1 MQAELSAGAAL
12 GITGT
17 PAIFVNGKL
26 QTLTTYDA
34 LAAEIRSLAP
44 ASSPAAPSSSPA
56 AAGSPGSER
65 LRAAMTAG
73 RSGPAA
79 TGLALVGLAIAA
91 YLALTRLSGGL
102 PVCGPLHGCETVALS
117 SYSEIFG
124 IPVAVFG
131 VALLD
136 RPRSAWRSPGGGAA
150 DRRAL
155 LGLYGLGLLGVLFV
169 AYLTYLELFVIGA
182 VCVWC
187 AGYALTVVAGWI
199 IVAQL
204 PSVDRT
210 GA

>member
-1 MQAELSAGAAL
+1 
-12 GITGT
+12 
-17 PAIFVNGKL
+17 
-26 QTLTTYDA
+26 
-34 LAAEIRSLAP
+34 
-44 ASSPAAPSSSPA
+44 
-56 AAGSPGSER
+56 
-65 LRAAMTAG
+65 MTAG

-79 TGLALVGLAIAA
+79 TGLSLIGLAIAA

-124 IPVAVFG
+124 IPVAFCGVVFSIVVVG
-131 VALLD
+131 LAI
-136 RPRSAWRSPGGGAA
+136 AWWRTN

-187 AGYALTVVAGWI
+187 AGYAVTIVAGWI
-199 IVAQL
+199 VVAL
-204 PSVDRT
+204 ALRRSDR
-210 GA
+210 A

>member
-1 MQAELSAGAAL
+1 
-12 GITGT
+12 
-17 PAIFVNGKL
+17 
-26 QTLTTYDA
+26 
-34 LAAEIRSLAP
+34 
-44 ASSPAAPSSSPA
+44 
-56 AAGSPGSER
+56 
-65 LRAAMTAG
+65 MTAG

-79 TGLALVGLAIAA
+79 AGLALAGLAIAT

-131 VALLD
+131 VVFSIVLVAFAL
-136 RPRSAWRSPGGGAA
+136 AWWRGG

-169 AYLTYLELFVIGA
+169 GYLTYLELFVIGA

-187 AGYALTVVAGWI
+187 AGYALTVLAGWI
-199 IVAQL
+199 LVAL
-204 PSVDRT
+204 ALRRSER
-210 GA
+210 A

>member
-1 MQAELSAGAAL
+1 
-12 GITGT
+12 
-17 PAIFVNGKL
+17 
-26 QTLTTYDA
+26 
-34 LAAEIRSLAP
+34 
-44 ASSPAAPSSSPA
+44 
-56 AAGSPGSER
+56 
-65 LRAAMTAG
+65 MTAS

-102 PVCGPLHGCETVALS
+102 PVCGPVHGCETVALS

-124 IPVAVFG
+124 IPVAAFG
-131 VALLD
+131 VVFSIVLAGLAV
-136 RPRSAWRSPGGGAA
+136 AWWRTS

-182 VCVWC
+182 VCIWC

-199 IVAQL
+199 VVALALRRSDQAD
-204 PSVDRT
+204 V
-210 GA
+210 G